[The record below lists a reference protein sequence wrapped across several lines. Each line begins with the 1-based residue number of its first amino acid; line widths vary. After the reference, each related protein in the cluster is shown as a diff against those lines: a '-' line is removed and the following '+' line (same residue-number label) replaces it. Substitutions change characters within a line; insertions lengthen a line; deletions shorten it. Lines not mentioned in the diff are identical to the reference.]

1 MPPEYTAGL
10 QSFSVGVLAAAEFC
24 RNRVEQVWLFPVFPE
39 VRSMT
44 VTRRSFLAAACGWP
58 AAMVLAQ
65 DADVATALPSWNP
78 GVATQALVQYVR
90 KVTREGS
97 PDFIPVPERIAVF
110 DNDGTLWPENP
121 LPFQGVF
128 VLQALQQKVRQQ
140 PELAENPHV
149 KATLAGDINALMADH
164 GKGLFA
170 VLALVHDGVT
180 VDEFERQ
187 VNDWISTAKH
197 PRFGRRYVECVYQ
210 PMLEVLAYV
219 RANGFKTFI
228 VSGGGADFMR
238 VWSERV
244 YGIPPEQVIGSHG
257 GAKFE
262 LRDGNPVLVKNTSTL
277 FIDDKEGKPVGIH
290 QLIGRRPVMCFGNSD
305 GDKAMLE
312 YTTIN
317 NRRASFG
324 MILHHTDAER
334 EYAYDAQPKSTGKL
348 VEALADAGK
357 RGWVVADMKRDFKRV
372 FPFDQ

>member
-1 MPPEYTAGL
+1 M
-10 QSFSVGVLAAAEFC
+10 S
-24 RNRVEQVWLFPVFPE
+24 
-39 VRSMT
+39 

-58 AAMVLAQ
+58 AALVLAQ
-65 DADVATALPSWNP
+65 DTDVATALPSWNA

-121 LPFQGVF
+121 TPFQVAF
-128 VLQALQQKVRQQ
+128 VLDSLKNLVRRK
-140 PELAENPHV
+140 PELAENTYV
-149 KATLAGDINALMADH
+149 QAAFRGDLNTLLEENYQ
-164 GKGLFA
+164 GLFA
-170 VLALVHDGVT
+170 LLALTHDGVT
-180 VDEFERQ
+180 VEEYADR
-187 VNDWISTAKH
+187 VTDWLATAKH
-197 PRFGRRYVECVYQ
+197 PRFGRPYDECVYQ
-210 PMLEVLAYV
+210 PMLEVLAYL
-219 RANGFKTFI
+219 RANGFKTYI

-238 VWSERV
+238 IWSERV
-244 YGIPPEQVIGSHG
+244 YGIPPEQVVGSHG

-262 LRDGNPVLVKNTSTL
+262 LRDGNPVLVKSTNTL
-277 FIDDKEGKPVGIH
+277 FIGDKEGKPVGIH

-324 MILHHTDAER
+324 MIVHHTDPER

-348 VEALADAGK
+348 VAALADAGK

-372 FPFDQ
+372 FSFDQ

>member
-1 MPPEYTAGL
+1 
-10 QSFSVGVLAAAEFC
+10 
-24 RNRVEQVWLFPVFPE
+24 
-39 VRSMT
+39 
-44 VTRRSFLAAACGWP
+44 
-58 AAMVLAQ
+58 MVLAQ

-277 FIDDKEGKPVGIH
+277 FIDKGGEAGGYSPVDRPASRDVLRQQRRRQGDAGIH
-290 QLIGRRPVMCFGNSD
+290 DHQQPPRQFRDDPAPHRCRTGIRLRRAAQEHGEAGRGAGGCREAGLGGGRHETGLQTRVPVRPVSG
-305 GDKAMLE
+305 
-312 YTTIN
+312 
-317 NRRASFG
+317 
-324 MILHHTDAER
+324 AEPQCGAPHAPR
-334 EYAYDAQPKSTGKL
+334 T
-348 VEALADAGK
+348 
-357 RGWVVADMKRDFKRV
+357 R
-372 FPFDQ
+372 